1 MNFGN
6 LKYFLYAINI
16 VGSLLIFAK
25 SSNYHYIDRFVD
37 YAETKLNASKSFF
50 ESYITAKSK
59 AKNMGP
65 VLDKKYL
72 SEAYGDKPFL
82 SSPIQMKRREIL
94 SENCPAYL
102 KLHNLTEIRKL

>member
-25 SSNYHYIDRFVD
+25 SSNYHKEIFD
-37 YAETKLNASKSFF
+37 YVETKLKAPKKFF

-59 AKNMGP
+59 AKNTGP